1 MAELLG
7 TAFPRLDVERCK
19 AECAYPSIRA
29 DWRRIMLLVGAVQ
42 YRDNP
47 DMAVGGVGT
56 RVAAAAKIGAERGLM
71 ALDKSLEDGED
82 GDSDE
87 AWYPSADEG
96 EDEEVP

>member
-1 MAELLG
+1 
-7 TAFPRLDVERCK
+7 
-19 AECAYPSIRA
+19 
-29 DWRRIMLLVGAVQ
+29 MLLVGAVQ

-47 DMAVGGVGT
+47 DMAVGGC
-56 RVAAAAKIGAERGLM
+56 VAAAAKIGAERGLM

-87 AWYPSADEG
+87 AWYPSADED